1 MVCRIRL
8 KGIQATQKTIK
19 ADNFMKFLHLYK
31 QQIIPLFSCTLFLL
45 VVAIPAQ
52 LIANANY
59 EHRYQKDVNT
69 ILTSRD
75 GMKSI
80 LAFIDENPEIF
91 SNSKSSE
98 PQQPNREQRVLI
110 WQTWQSM
117 LDHIFFFDT
126 MGSMYGQIYKN
137 STGKIAKQ
145 KPFIA
150 AFSCFLAQYRFAME
164 YIERMERNP
173 DMHILL
179 NDSVPEFGL
188 DQGGYAKVKYR
199 FLNVIRG
206 AEFVRLNILYD
217 FYKNGESTKLT
228 GAIEEDRNA
237 IWQMGKGQGPS
248 LTAQNAL
255 KIVGDI
261 GFTTWFP
268 LQKNIS
274 QLMGEIKVWR
284 PGISL
289 ISSAQI
295 QELKKEMRPGD
306 IMLQRREW
314 YATNVGI
321 PGFWTHAALYIG
333 RPEER
338 ATYFS
343 SSSVINWLKTQGS
356 KDGSLDSL
364 LKQSYPESFQKSL
377 NPQEDGSIPRVIEA
391 IADGVS
397 FTTLEHSA
405 SADSL
410 VVLRPKLPQKSIAQ
424 AIIKAFHY
432 SGRPYDFNFD
442 FRTDSELVCSELIYK
457 AYEGSAESAGL
468 SLPLAETLQRPL
480 IAPNQIAQLFDE
492 EYGRE
497 KQQFNFVVFLDGNEK
512 KQKAF
517 PADVEAF
524 RQTWKRP
531 KWHIWLQSP

>member
-1 MVCRIRL
+1 
-8 KGIQATQKTIK
+8 
-19 ADNFMKFLHLYK
+19 MKFLHLPK
-31 QQIIPLFSCTLFLL
+31 QQILRLLCSTVFLL
-45 VVAIPAQ
+45 VMAIPAQ

-59 EHRYQKDVNT
+59 EYRYQQDVHT
-69 ILTSRD
+69 ILTSRK
-75 GMKSI
+75 GMKSV
-80 LAFIDENPEIF
+80 LAFIDEHPEIF
-91 SNSKSSE
+91 PISKDSG
-98 PQQPNREQRVLI
+98 PQQLNREQRVLV

-117 LDHIFFFDT
+117 LDHVFFFDS
-126 MGSMYGQIYKN
+126 MGNMYSQIYTN
-137 STGKIAKQ
+137 SAGKIAKQ

-150 AFSCFLAQYRFAME
+150 AFSCFLAQYRFVME

-173 DMHILL
+173 DMHTLL

-217 FYKNGESTKLT
+217 FYKNGESTQLI
-228 GAIEEDRNA
+228 GAIEEDRDA
-237 IWQMGKGQGPS
+237 IWQMGKAQGPS

-255 KIVGDI
+255 KIVGEI

-268 LQKNIS
+268 VQKNIS

-289 ISSAQI
+289 ISLAQI
-295 QELKKEMRPGD
+295 QELQRKLQPGD

-338 ATYFS
+338 ASYFS
-343 SSSVINWLKTQGS
+343 SPSVIDWLKAQGS
-356 KDGSLDSL
+356 IDGSLDSL
-364 LKQSYPESFQKSL
+364 LKQSYPESYLKSL
-377 NPQEDGSIPRVIEA
+377 NPQEDGYTPRVIEA

-410 VVLRPKLPQKSIAQ
+410 VVLRPNLPQKSIAQ

-468 SLPLAETLQRPL
+468 ALPLAETLQRPL

-492 EYGRE
+492 EYASGN
-497 KQQFNFVVFLDGNEK
+497 QQFNFVVFLDGNEK
-512 KQKAF
+512 KQKAS

-531 KWHIWLQSP
+531 KWHIWLQ